1 MAIIPVRRG
10 QKMTKGLAR
19 FAISIDRK
27 LIDRFD
33 RSLVEKGYTNRSEAV
48 RDLIRDSLVEG
59 EWESDK
65 EVVGTIT
72 LVYNHHTREL
82 PDTLNDIQHDSYNSI
97 ISNLHVHMD
106 QHNCLEVMVVRGKSS
121 VVKKIAD
128 RLIGTKGVVHGKLT
142 MATTGKNLV

>member
-82 PDTLNDIQHDSYNSI
+82 PDTLNDIQHDSFNSI
-97 ISNLHVHMD
+97 ISNLHVHLD

-142 MATTGKNLV
+142 MATTGKGLM

>member
-1 MAIIPVRRG
+1 MAIITSG
-10 QKMTKGLAR
+10 GAQKMTKGLAR

-33 RSLVEKGYTNRSEAV
+33 RSLIEKGYTNRSEAV

-82 PDTLNDIQHDSYNSI
+82 PDTLNDIQHDSFNSI

-142 MATTGKNLV
+142 MATTGKGLI

>member
-1 MAIIPVRRG
+1 
-10 QKMTKGLAR
+10 MTKGLAR

-27 LIDRFD
+27 LIERFD
-33 RSLVEKGYTNRSEAV
+33 RSLNEKGYTNRSEAV

-97 ISNLHVHMD
+97 ISNLHVHLD

>member
-1 MAIIPVRRG
+1 
-10 QKMTKGLAR
+10 MTKGLAR

-33 RSLVEKGYTNRSEAV
+33 RSLSEKGYTNRSEAV

-97 ISNLHVHMD
+97 ISNLHVHLD
-106 QHNCLEVMVVRGKSS
+106 HHNCLEVMVVRGKSS

-142 MATTGKNLV
+142 MATTGKNLA

>member
-1 MAIIPVRRG
+1 
-10 QKMTKGLAR
+10 MTKGLAR

-33 RSLVEKGYTNRSEAV
+33 RSLSEKGYTNRSEAV

-97 ISNLHVHMD
+97 ISNLHVHLD
-106 QHNCLEVMVVRGKSS
+106 HHNCLEVMVVRGKSS

>member
-1 MAIIPVRRG
+1 
-10 QKMTKGLAR
+10 MTKGLAR

-33 RSLVEKGYTNRSEAV
+33 RSLSEKGYTNRSEAV

-82 PDTLNDIQHDSYNSI
+82 PDTLNDIQHDSFNSI

-106 QHNCLEVMVVRGKSS
+106 QHNCLEVLVVRGKSS

-142 MATTGKNLV
+142 MATTGKGLI

>member
-1 MAIIPVRRG
+1 
-10 QKMTKGLAR
+10 MTKGLAR

-82 PDTLNDIQHDSYNSI
+82 PDTLNDIQHDSFNSI
-97 ISNLHVHMD
+97 ISNLHVHLD